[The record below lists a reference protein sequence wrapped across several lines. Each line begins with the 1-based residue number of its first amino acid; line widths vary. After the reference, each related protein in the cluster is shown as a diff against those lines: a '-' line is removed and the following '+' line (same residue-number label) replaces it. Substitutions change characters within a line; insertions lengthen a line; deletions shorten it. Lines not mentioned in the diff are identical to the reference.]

1 MKPNLVAVNASR
13 LNFYAELPLDSN
25 LVSEIHKISKP
36 DEDGDSVFLDSYST
50 ERHGH
55 RVIAW
60 VISPAE
66 NEVNYR
72 ISFVYSVEKAGR
84 LSKRAPK
91 LGDLIDILSNLK
103 QIVEFECEG
112 IFQFGRREDT
122 TSVVSLPLRISQS
135 PVIPFDEIRGLRFVK
150 LEGSKIQYSVILDLP
165 PDGTLYQNV
174 GFSHSDE
181 FSKTLADSIL
191 NKAADISKKFIIRR

>member
-1 MKPNLVAVNASR
+1 MKPNLVAVKASR
-13 LNFYAELPLDSN
+13 LSFYAELPLDGN
-25 LVSEIHKISKP
+25 LVNEVRRVSKP
-36 DEDGDSVFLDSYST
+36 DKDGDSVFLDSYST

-60 VISPAE
+60 VMSPAE

-91 LGDLIDILSNLK
+91 LGDLINILSNLK
-103 QIVEFECEG
+103 QTVEFQCEG
-112 IFQFGRREDT
+112 FFQFQRREGT
-122 TSVVSLPLRISQS
+122 PSIVSLPLRISQS
-135 PVIPFDEIRGLRFVK
+135 PVMPFDEIRGLRLVK
-150 LEGSKIQYSVILDLP
+150 LEGSKVQYSVILDLTS
-165 PDGTLYQNV
+165 DGTLYQNV

-191 NKAADISKKFIIRR
+191 NKAADISKRFIIRR

>member
-13 LNFYAELPLDSN
+13 LSFYADLPLDNN
-25 LVSEIHKISKP
+25 LVNEVRRVSKP
-36 DEDGDSVFLDSYST
+36 DEDGDSAFLDSYSA

-66 NEVNYR
+66 KENNFR
-72 ISFVYSVEKAGR
+72 ISFSYSVGR
-84 LSKRAPK
+84 FERLPKREPK

-103 QIVEFECEG
+103 QVVEFQCEG
-112 IFQFGRREDT
+112 IFQFRRREGT

-135 PVIPFDEIRGLRFVK
+135 PVMPFDEIRGLRLVK
-150 LEGSKIQYSVILDLP
+150 LEGSKVQYSVILDLT

-174 GFSHSDE
+174 AFLHSDE
-181 FSKTLADSIL
+181 FSRTLADSIL
-191 NKAADISKKFIIRR
+191 NKAVDISKKFIIGK

>member
-1 MKPNLVAVNASR
+1 MRLNLVASNASR
-13 LNFYAELPLDSN
+13 FSFYAELPLDGN
-25 LVSEIHKISKP
+25 LISEIHRVSKP
-36 DEDGDSVFLDSYST
+36 DEDGDSVFLDSYSI

-91 LGDLIDILSNLK
+91 LGELMGILSNLK
-103 QIVEFECEG
+103 QTVEFQCEG
-112 IFQFGRREDT
+112 FFQFRRGEGT
-122 TSVVSLPLRISQS
+122 TPVVSLPLRICQS
-135 PVIPFDEIRGLRFVK
+135 PVMPFDEIRGLRFVK
-150 LEGSKIQYSVILDLP
+150 LEGSKIQYSVILDLT

-191 NKAADISKKFIIRR
+191 NKAVDISKKFIIRR

>member
-25 LVSEIHKISKP
+25 LVSEIHRVSKP

-60 VISPAE
+60 VISPIE
-66 NEVNYR
+66 NENKFR
-72 ISFVYSVEKAGR
+72 ISFNYNVARFER
-84 LSKRAPK
+84 LPKREPK
-91 LGDLIDILSNLK
+91 LGDLIDILLDLK

-112 IFQFGRREDT
+112 IFQFRRREGT

-135 PVIPFDEIRGLRFVK
+135 PVIPFDEIRGLRLVK
-150 LEGSKIQYSVILDLP
+150 LEGSKVQYSVILDLT
-165 PDGTLYQNV
+165 PDGTLYQNI
-174 GFSHSDE
+174 GFSHPAE
-181 FSKTLADSIL
+181 FSRTLADSIL
-191 NKAADISKKFIIRR
+191 NKAVDISKKFIIRR

>member
-1 MKPNLVAVNASR
+1 MKPNLVAVKASR
-13 LNFYAELPLDSN
+13 LSFYAELPLDGN
-25 LVSEIHKISKP
+25 LVNEVRRVSKP

-60 VISPAE
+60 VMSPAE

-91 LGDLIDILSNLK
+91 LGDLINILSNLK
-103 QIVEFECEG
+103 QTVEFQCEG
-112 IFQFGRREDT
+112 FFQFQRREGT

-135 PVIPFDEIRGLRFVK
+135 PVMPFDEIRGLRLVK
-150 LEGSKIQYSVILDLP
+150 LEGSKVQYSVILDLTS
-165 PDGTLYQNV
+165 DGTLYQNV

-191 NKAADISKKFIIRR
+191 NKAADISKRFIIRR

>member
-1 MKPNLVAVNASR
+1 MKPNLVAVKASR
-13 LNFYAELPLDSN
+13 LSFYAELPLDGN
-25 LVSEIHKISKP
+25 LVNEVRRVSKP

-60 VISPAE
+60 VMSPAE

-91 LGDLIDILSNLK
+91 LGDLINILSNLK
-103 QIVEFECEG
+103 QTVEFQCEG
-112 IFQFGRREDT
+112 FFQFQRREGT

-135 PVIPFDEIRGLRFVK
+135 PVMPFDEIRGLRLVK
-150 LEGSKIQYSVILDLP
+150 LEGSKVQYSVILDLTS
-165 PDGTLYQNV
+165 DGTLYQNV

>member
-1 MKPNLVAVNASR
+1 MKPNLVAVNA
-13 LNFYAELPLDSN
+13 LQLKFYAELPLASN
-25 LVSEIHKISKP
+25 LVSEIHKVSKP
-36 DEDGDSVFLDSYST
+36 DQDGDSVFLDSYST

-60 VISPAE
+60 VISPTE

-72 ISFVYSVEKAGR
+72 ISFVYGVERAGR
-84 LSKRAPK
+84 PSKRAPK

-112 IFQFGRREDT
+112 IFQFRRREDT
-122 TSVVSLPLRISQS
+122 TSVVSLPLKISQS
-135 PVIPFDEIRGLRFVK
+135 PIIPFDEIRGLRFVK
-150 LEGSKIQYSVILDLP
+150 LEGSKIQYSVILDLT

-181 FSKTLADSIL
+181 FSKNLADSIL
-191 NKAADISKKFIIRR
+191 NKAVDISKKFITKR